1 MLRERNGWT
10 DVVVNWIMLGV
21 IILPL
26 ASMSMLGA
34 TWVIFQVLGVYGV
47 WPKPVR
53 HKNFGDSQRK
63 KEQSWEEF
71 TV

>member
-47 WPKPVR
+47 
-53 HKNFGDSQRK
+53 
-63 KEQSWEEF
+63 
-71 TV
+71 